1 MFFFFFFFFFGGFF
15 FLGERTSF
23 FLSLFLSLH
32 LSPPPP
38 SLSLSLFFFPF
49 STHVVIQRRVP
60 RDLAAQQL
68 RAQAQLR
75 REARR
80 QRDALA
86 DAEVVGALA
95 READDAAE
103 EAPLPAAV
111 EEAGGHL
118 RRAVAVVRSRCDRR
132 ARGAAKD
139 GLLR

>member
-1 MFFFFFFFFFGGFF
+1 MFFFFV
-15 FLGERTSF
+15 LGERTSF

>member
-1 MFFFFFFFFFGGFF
+1 MFFFFFFFFLRVFF
-15 FLGERTSF
+15 FLT
-23 FLSLFLSLH
+23 LSLSSTL
-32 LSPPPP
+32 PPPP